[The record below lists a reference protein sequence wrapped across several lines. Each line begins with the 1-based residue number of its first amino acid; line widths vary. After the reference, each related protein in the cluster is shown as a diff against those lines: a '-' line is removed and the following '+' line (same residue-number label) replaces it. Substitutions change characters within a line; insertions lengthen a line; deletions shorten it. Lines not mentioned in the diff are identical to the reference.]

1 MPKEVIMPQMGE
13 SVAEGTILKW
23 LIREGQRVEKDQP
36 LVEISTDKVDTEI
49 PSPVAGLITK
59 ILRHED
65 ETVPVGTVIVLI
77 EEGAEGVKAP
87 QVPETL
93 QHEAPAKSRE
103 EHEEMAVL
111 KGGIEK
117 RYSPLVRRL
126 AKEYGV
132 DLEKVRGTG
141 TGTGGRITKED
152 LLEYIGTTQKTTI
165 PPRPEIRETKGP
177 EGLPEGLPKESK
189 DEIIPLS
196 SKRKIIAER
205 MVQSKRTAPHV
216 TTTFEVDMSRVAH
229 FREANKD
236 SFLKGQGVHLTY
248 LPFILSAVASALK
261 ESPLLNSS
269 WSEEGIVMKRNIHI
283 GIAVSIEDGLIVPV
297 VRDADRKGLLQLA
310 KESQDLAKRA
320 REKRLRVEEVQGGT
334 FTVTNYGIGGSLF
347 GTPIILQP
355 QSGILGIGTISK
367 RAVVIQDAIA
377 IRPMVYL
384 SLSFD
389 HRVIDGA
396 QADQFLSKIRE
407 ILEGWGEKGEKS
419 EKVSGSESGFGGIW

>member
-13 SVAEGTILKW
+13 SVVEGTILRW
-23 LIREGQRVEKDQP
+23 LIQEGQRVEKDQS

-49 PSPVAGLITK
+49 PSPVAGLVTK
-59 ILRHED
+59 ILRHAD

-87 QVPETL
+87 QAPEIPPAGL
-93 QHEAPAKSRE
+93 PAKER
-103 EHEEMAVL
+103 HEEMAEQRPD
-111 KGGIEK
+111 IEK

-132 DLEKVRGTG
+132 DLERVDLERGQG

-152 LLEYIGTTQKTTI
+152 LLGYIEATQKTTL
-165 PPRPEIRETKGP
+165 PARPAMEE
-177 EGLPEGLPKESK
+177 PKEAEALK
-189 DEIIPLS
+189 EEVIPVS
-196 SKRKIIAER
+196 AKRKIIAER

-229 FREANKD
+229 YREANKD
-236 SFLKGQGVHLTY
+236 ALLKGQGVHLTY
-248 LPFILSAVASALK
+248 LPFILSAAASALK
-261 ESPLLNSS
+261 ELPLLNSS
-269 WSEEGIVMKRNIHI
+269 WSEDGVVIKRHVHI

-297 VRDADRKGLLQLA
+297 IRDAARKGLLELA

-320 REKRLRVEEVQGGT
+320 REKRLRVDEVQGGT
-334 FTVTNYGIGGSLF
+334 FTITNYGIGGSLF

-355 QSGILGIGTISK
+355 QVGILGIGAICK

-396 QADQFLSKIRE
+396 QADQFLTRIKE
-407 ILEGWGEKGEKS
+407 ILEGWESKV
-419 EKVSGSESGFGGIW
+419 EKVPGAQTGFGGIW

>member
-13 SVAEGTILKW
+13 SVVEGTILKW
-23 LIREGQRVEKDQP
+23 LIQEGQRVEKDQS

-49 PSPVAGLITK
+49 PSPVAGLVTK
-59 ILRHED
+59 ILRHAD

-77 EEGAEGVKAP
+77 EEGAEGVKSP
-87 QVPETL
+87 QVPEIPPVGL
-93 QHEAPAKSRE
+93 PAKER
-103 EHEEMAVL
+103 HEEIAEQRAGL
-111 KGGIEK
+111 EK

-132 DLEKVRGTG
+132 DLERVDLERGQG

-152 LLEYIGTTQKTTI
+152 LLGYIEATQKTTL
-165 PPRPEIRETKGP
+165 PARPAMEE
-177 EGLPEGLPKESK
+177 PKEAEALK
-189 DEIIPLS
+189 EEVIPVS
-196 SKRKIIAER
+196 AKRKIIAER

-229 FREANKD
+229 YREANKD
-236 SFLKGQGVHLTY
+236 ALLKGQGVHLTY
-248 LPFILSAVASALK
+248 LPFILSAAASALK
-261 ESPLLNSS
+261 ELPLLNSS
-269 WSEEGIVMKRNIHI
+269 WSEDGVVIKRYVHI

-297 VRDADRKGLLQLA
+297 IRDAARKGLLELA

-320 REKRLRVEEVQGGT
+320 REKRLRVDEVQGGT
-334 FTVTNYGIGGSLF
+334 FTITNYGIGGSLF

-355 QSGILGIGTISK
+355 QVGILGIGAICK

-389 HRVIDGA
+389 HRVIDGV

-407 ILEGWGEKGEKS
+407 ILEGWGKKG
-419 EKVSGSESGFGGIW
+419 EKVSGTESGFGGIW

>member
-1 MPKEVIMPQMGE
+1 
-13 SVAEGTILKW
+13 
-23 LIREGQRVEKDQP
+23 
-36 LVEISTDKVDTEI
+36 
-49 PSPVAGLITK
+49 
-59 ILRHED
+59 
-65 ETVPVGTVIVLI
+65 
-77 EEGAEGVKAP
+77 
-87 QVPETL
+87 
-93 QHEAPAKSRE
+93 
-103 EHEEMAVL
+103 MAVL

-132 DLEKVRGTG
+132 DLEKVSG

-165 PPRPEIRETKGP
+165 SPRPESRETKGP
-177 EGLPEGLPKESK
+177 KELPGELR
-189 DEIIPLS
+189 DEIVPLS

-248 LPFILSAVASALK
+248 LPFILSAIATALK
-261 ESPLLNSS
+261 EFPLLNSS

-297 VRDADRKGLLQLA
+297 VRDAERKGLLQLA

-347 GTPIILQP
+347 GTPVILQP
-355 QSGILGIGTISK
+355 QTGILGIGAISK
-367 RAVVIQDAIA
+367 RVVVIQDAIA

-407 ILEGWGEKGEKS
+407 ELEKWGEKS
-419 EKVSGSESGFGGIW
+419 EKVSGAESGFGGIW

>member
-13 SVAEGTILKW
+13 SVVEGTILKW
-23 LIREGQRVEKDQP
+23 LIQEGQRVERDQS

-49 PSPVAGLITK
+49 PSPVAGLVTK
-59 ILRHED
+59 ILHHAD

-87 QVPETL
+87 QAPETL
-93 QHEAPAKSRE
+93 PAGVPAKEARE
-103 EHEEMAVL
+103 EGVEQRVGL
-111 KGGIEK
+111 EK

-132 DLEKVRGTG
+132 DLEKVQG

-152 LLEYIGTTQKTTI
+152 LLDYIETTQKATLPA
-165 PPRPEIRETKGP
+165 PPKIGETKKA
-177 EGLPEGLPKESK
+177 EELKE
-189 DEIIPLS
+189 EVIPFS

-205 MVQSKRTAPHV
+205 MVQSKKTAPHV
-216 TTTFEVDMSRVAH
+216 TTTFEVDMSSVARY
-229 FREANKD
+229 REANKD
-236 SFLKGQGVHLTY
+236 ALLKGEGVHLTY
-248 LPFILSAVASALK
+248 LPFILSAATSALK
-261 ESPLLNSS
+261 EYPLLNSS
-269 WSEEGIVMKRNIHI
+269 WSAEGIVIKRYVHM

-297 VRDADRKGLLQLA
+297 IRDADRKGLLELA

-334 FTVTNYGIGGSLF
+334 FTITNYGIGGSLF

-355 QSGILGIGTISK
+355 QVGILGIGAISK
-367 RAVVIQDAIA
+367 RAMVIHDAIA

-407 ILEGWGEKGEKS
+407 ILEGWGEKGEK
-419 EKVSGSESGFGGIW
+419 VSGTESGFGGIW